1 MTRCTRCHRELKRPP
16 IVVGD
21 YPFGPD
27 CARQMFGR
35 VQKPAKSVHV
45 AGHVHRD
52 DATPDLFSGPTNDER
67 FALMDV

>member
-1 MTRCTRCHRELKRPP
+1 MVFDYGMA
-16 IVVGD
+16 IVNRQGRLLLANH
-21 YPFGPD
+21 